1 MSNFLE
7 YETLIQKG
15 MEKNRTKEVSFL
27 IEYLIKSSDKYG
39 LNWYSLMQDIP

>member
-7 YETLIQKG
+7 YETIIQKG

-27 IEYLIKSSDKYG
+27 IDNIIKASDKYG
-39 LNWYSLMQDIP
+39 LNWYSLM